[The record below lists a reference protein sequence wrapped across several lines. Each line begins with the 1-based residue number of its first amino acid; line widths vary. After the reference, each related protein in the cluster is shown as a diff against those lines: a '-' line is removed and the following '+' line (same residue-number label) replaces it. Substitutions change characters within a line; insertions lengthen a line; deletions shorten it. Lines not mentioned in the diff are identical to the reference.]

1 MIRRILPILLL
12 LTACSGN
19 GNRSGD
25 TNAAPETWHTDTR
38 ETVQTSATDRV
49 QVLYFHGRKRCATCN
64 AIERLTRETV
74 ERLGEKKVGIR
85 ILEIGQN
92 EELAEQYGVTWSSLL
107 LVRNDT
113 VKNLT
118 RTAFELAKS
127 RPETFKARLPEA
139 IEHFAE

>member
-1 MIRRILPILLL
+1 MRPARCG
-12 LTACSGN
+12 TCSTGWATN
-19 GNRSGD
+19 GVHLSCSRSGP
-25 TNAAPETWHTDTR
+25 AR
-38 ETVQTSATDRV
+38 SASACCGGRSRTFRNV
-49 QVLYFHGRKRCATCN
+49 CLRKRCATCN

-127 RPETFKARLPEA
+127 RPETFKARLTEA

>member
-19 GNRSGD
+19 GSRSGD
-25 TNAAPETWHTDTR
+25 TNAAPETRHTDTR
-38 ETVQTSATDRV
+38 KTVQTSATDRV

-74 ERLGEKKVGIR
+74 KRLGEKKVGIR

-127 RPETFKARLPEA
+127 RPETFKARLTEA

>member
-19 GNRSGD
+19 GSRSGD

-64 AIERLTRETV
+64 AIERLTRETI

-113 VKNLT
+113 VKT
-118 RTAFELAKS
+118 
-127 RPETFKARLPEA
+127 
-139 IEHFAE
+139 

>member
-1 MIRRILPILLL
+1 MLHARP
-12 LTACSGN
+12 
-19 GNRSGD
+19 
-25 TNAAPETWHTDTR
+25 DTR
-38 ETVQTSATDRV
+38 
-49 QVLYFHGRKRCATCN
+49 L
-64 AIERLTRETV
+64 RLTRETV

-127 RPETFKARLPEA
+127 RPETFKARLTEA

>member
-19 GNRSGD
+19 GSRSSD

-74 ERLGEKKVGIR
+74 C
-85 ILEIGQN
+85 
-92 EELAEQYGVTWSSLL
+92 LL
-107 LVRNDT
+107 YTSPSPRD
-113 VKNLT
+113 
-118 RTAFELAKS
+118 
-127 RPETFKARLPEA
+127 
-139 IEHFAE
+139 